1 MGKGGNKNLVG
12 VIFLCWCG
20 GGGGGGGGGG
30 EIFGG
35 GGGGGGMSKFL
46 TGGQGTPQYGNPCYV
61 LFLGL
66 HDPP

>member
-20 GGGGGGGGGG
+20 GGGGGA
-30 EIFGG
+30 
-35 GGGGGGMSKFL
+35 GGGMSKFL
-46 TGGQGTPQYGNPCYV
+46 AGGQGTTQYGNPCYV